1 MFKNCRKED
10 LRIVALELELIQYTI
25 EDRKRIK
32 EDRKKEAEN
41 RLREKELEL
50 ELARLNVNS
59 DNERTGEGCNTLD
72 ALVKSVR
79 ILTVKVPNRPE
90 DAKGKEHCGFIQAA
104 DNLEHSIKKFWEIEN
119 VEIDSVKTSELDI
132 CEDHF
137 KSTHSRDDQGRYTV
151 AMPLKEDPSCLG
163 ESRQTAIQRLNSLW
177 KRLSRDKEYLS
188 LYEKFLQEYE
198 DLGHMREIKADG
210 SGVSFYMPHHGVY
223 RPEKST
229 TKMRTVF
236 NASSPSTS
244 GKSLNSIQ
252 FNGGLVQ
259 EDLFS
264 IMVRFRKHKY
274 AFITDIE
281 KMFRMIN
288 IHPEQ
293 TCLQRI
299 LWKKGIGEPI
309 KTYELTTVTYG
320 TVSAPYL
327 ATRTL
332 KQLAMDEA
340 NNFPLAAP
348 VLLSDC
354 CMDDI
359 LSGSESIEEVIELQH
374 QLIEMFK
381 TAGMQL
387 HKWCGNLPEITSN
400 LQEYA
405 FLESEETKAL
415 GMIWNPKLDCF
426 LFRIEQQRPT
436 SFTKRMVLSTIARI
450 FDPLG
455 LLGPIITWAKIFMQ
469 RLWLLELG
477 WSDELPFKE
486 QKEWRRFI
494 DSLKA
499 VNNISIDRCIVIHRA
514 ESIELHA
521 FSDASEKAYGS
532 SIYLKSISALG
543 EVKVCL
549 VTSKSRVSPL
559 KQISIPRLELCGAVL
574 AAKLMKKVKE
584 ALNLQITAVH
594 FLVGFDYCD
603 FMDTSRIKRIEDIQG
618 EKEVPLT
625 TSEVNDA
632 ETWLIKQDQS
642 GINLSDPSGNLKSL
656 NIFQDDKGI
665 LRVGGRLEKASI
677 PYSQKHPAILAK
689 NSKLSKIYFITLH
702 KKLFHVGPQGLLN
715 AVRLR
720 FWALGGRNL
729 ARKTVHTC
737 VVCFKCK
744 PIPSSQIMGNL
755 PYERVNMAPPFSI
768 TGLDLGDQN
777 LAAYFTEEGIEWNF
791 IPPRA
796 PHMGGLWEAGIKS
809 VKYHLKRAL
818 GRSRLTYEEFETVII
833 QRGKW
838 MMEKDNVMCGT
849 MVIVKE
855 DFTPVC
861 NWLLGRVVEVNHG
874 SDGKCGVM
882 DLPTPSQRLNEKES
896 GLDTAIKTVATVS
909 MQIVAKKAKDV
920 SGHSDIPVAIDG
932 TWQKRG
938 HTSLNGAV
946 TATSVDAGKVLDAS
960 ILSRFFSGAIEIF
973 QHSESLHGLRYS
985 KFFGDG
991 DSRVYK
997 AVNEMQ
1003 PYGDT
1008 GIEKLECVGHVE
1020 KWMGTRLRA
1029 LKLKIK
1035 GKKSSDEKTLG
1046 SRSRLTEVEINKLQ
1060 RYYGLAIRN
1069 NTDSINSMK
1078 KAIWATYFHKASTD
1092 AYPQH
1097 SLCPTNE
1104 DPWCGYNRAIIYNR

>member
-1 MFKNCRKED
+1 MAFLGKARKQDLVLLAEELGQKVSDKMTIIDLKNIIIGSKDYEEEFVRAQLSVISEERVERETEEKIARQLCYESELNE
-10 LRIVALELELIQYTI
+10 LRLQIESIRSNVKRTSCA
-25 EDRKRIK
+25 EDRKNTSSNYRISIG
-32 EDRKKEAEN
+32 RA
-41 RLREKELEL
+41 
-50 ELARLNVNS
+50 
-59 DNERTGEGCNTLD
+59 GE
-72 ALVKSVR
+72 
-79 ILTVKVPNRPE
+79 
-90 DAKGKEHCGFIQAA
+90 
-104 DNLEHSIKKFWEIEN
+104 
-119 VEIDSVKTSELDI
+119 
-132 CEDHF
+132 
-137 KSTHSRDDQGRYTV
+137 
-151 AMPLKEDPSCLG
+151 
-163 ESRQTAIQRLNSLW
+163 
-177 KRLSRDKEYLS
+177 
-188 LYEKFLQEYE
+188 
-198 DLGHMREIKADG
+198 HMRETSPAVLMAEATIPVTTPIKEENGMDDLRVVYVKVKG
-210 SGVSFYMPHHGVY
+210 EQNKWRMLSWTQVPRCPWEHEMGEVKDSNMELNDLRHGVV
-223 RPEKST
+223 PVSKNLVND
-229 TKMRTVF
+229 MLIC
-236 NASSPSTS
+236 SSDYEVLTENSQMIRNPAKLREPSKEE
-244 GKSLNSIQ
+244 GIINSINSKSVCSQ
-252 FNGGLVQ
+252 EVVTDLLPETQSLLNVPNGDLVA
-259 EDLFS
+259 
-264 IMVRFRKHKY
+264 VK
-274 AFITDIE
+274 
-281 KMFRMIN
+281 IN
-288 IHPEQ
+288 GSNVQ
-293 TCLQRI
+293 TNGQGIKESKETNFTQRI

-348 VLLSDC
+348 VVLSDC
-354 CMDDI
+354 YMDDI

-381 TAGMQL
+381 TAGMHL

-405 FLESEETKAL
+405 FLEYEETKAL
-415 GMIWNPKLDCF
+415 GIIWNPKLDCF

-486 QKEWRRFI
+486 QKEWP
-494 DSLKA
+494 
-499 VNNISIDRCIVIHRA
+499 

-543 EVKVCL
+543 EVKVYL

-594 FLVGFDYCD
+594 FWSDSTIVISWIHRESRELKTFVANRVSKIHQLSSRDQWHHIASEQNPADVLSRGLLPEELRDDSLWWHGPELLQSTYSTTVIAEPTQRDGFDCELRVSERTLETSLLNSKNLD
-603 FMDTSRIKRIEDIQG
+603 FFNHLMDLSNNYFKIIHIVSYIYRFIENCRSKVKKRG
-618 EKEVPLT
+618 PLT
-625 TSEVNDA
+625 TSE
-632 ETWLIKQDQS
+632 
-642 GINLSDPSGNLKSL
+642 
-656 NIFQDDKGI
+656 DDKGI

-755 PYERVNMAPPFSI
+755 PYEKN
-768 TGLDLGDQN
+768 QN

-833 QRGKW
+833 QIKPLAENNKGNSGSLEK
-838 MMEKDNVMCGT
+838 MEYRLSEYSPTERKVDDREGQCNVWDNGNCKGG
-849 MVIVKE
+849 
-855 DFTPVC
+855 FY
-861 NWLLGRVVEVNHG
+861 
-874 SDGKCGVM
+874 
-882 DLPTPSQRLNEKES
+882 
-896 GLDTAIKTVATVS
+896 
-909 MQIVAKKAKDV
+909 
-920 SGHSDIPVAIDG
+920 
-932 TWQKRG
+932 
-938 HTSLNGAV
+938 TSLQLA
-946 TATSVDAGKVLDAS
+946 
-960 ILSRFFSGAIEIF
+960 F
-973 QHSESLHGLRYS
+973 
-985 KFFGDG
+985 
-991 DSRVYK
+991 
-997 AVNEMQ
+997 
-1003 PYGDT
+1003 
-1008 GIEKLECVGHVE
+1008 
-1020 KWMGTRLRA
+1020 RA
-1029 LKLKIK
+1029 
-1035 GKKSSDEKTLG
+1035 
-1046 SRSRLTEVEINKLQ
+1046 RR
-1060 RYYGLAIRN
+1060 
-1069 NTDSINSMK
+1069 
-1078 KAIWATYFHKASTD
+1078 
-1092 AYPQH
+1092 
-1097 SLCPTNE
+1097 
-1104 DPWCGYNRAIIYNR
+1104 

>member
-1 MFKNCRKED
+1 MVRRAGEED
-10 LRIVALELELIQYTI
+10 LRIVALELGETVAEKVTIVELTEIIKENKYFKEDVEFVKELIQYTI
-25 EDRKRIK
+25 EDRKRAEEDRKRMQIE

-90 DAKGKEHCGFIQAA
+90 DAKGKKHCGFIQAA

-132 CEDHF
+132 CENHF

-210 SGVSFYMPHHGVY
+210 SGVAFYMPHHGVY
-223 RPEKST
+223 RSEKST

-274 AFITDIE
+274 AFTTDIE

-348 VLLSDC
+348 VVLSDC
-354 CMDDI
+354 YMDDI

-381 TAGMQL
+381 TAGMHL

-400 LQEYA
+400 LQE
-405 FLESEETKAL
+405 
-415 GMIWNPKLDCF
+415 
-426 LFRIEQQRPT
+426 IEQQRPT

-499 VNNISIDRCIVIHRA
+499 VNNISIDRCIVIHTA

-594 FLVGFDYCD
+594 FWSDSTIVISWIHRESRELKTFVANRVSKIHQLSSRDQWHHIASEQNPADVLSRGLLPEELRDDSLWWHGPELLQSTYSTTVIAEPTQRDGFDCELRVSERTLETSLLNSKNFD
-603 FMDTSRIKRIEDIQG
+603 FFNHLMDLSNNYFKIIHIVSYIYRFIENCRS
-618 EKEVPLT
+618 K
-625 TSEVNDA
+625 
-632 ETWLIKQDQS
+632 
-642 GINLSDPSGNLKSL
+642 
-656 NIFQDDKGI
+656 DDKGI

-744 PIPSSQIMGNL
+744 PIPSSNNGQS
-755 PYERVNMAPPFSI
+755 SI
-768 TGLDLGDQN
+768 
-777 LAAYFTEEGIEWNF
+777 
-791 IPPRA
+791 
-796 PHMGGLWEAGIKS
+796 
-809 VKYHLKRAL
+809 
-818 GRSRLTYEEFETVII
+818 
-833 QRGKW
+833 
-838 MMEKDNVMCGT
+838 
-849 MVIVKE
+849 
-855 DFTPVC
+855 
-861 NWLLGRVVEVNHG
+861 
-874 SDGKCGVM
+874 
-882 DLPTPSQRLNEKES
+882 
-896 GLDTAIKTVATVS
+896 
-909 MQIVAKKAKDV
+909 
-920 SGHSDIPVAIDG
+920 
-932 TWQKRG
+932 
-938 HTSLNGAV
+938 
-946 TATSVDAGKVLDAS
+946 
-960 ILSRFFSGAIEIF
+960 
-973 QHSESLHGLRYS
+973 
-985 KFFGDG
+985 
-991 DSRVYK
+991 
-997 AVNEMQ
+997 
-1003 PYGDT
+1003 
-1008 GIEKLECVGHVE
+1008 
-1020 KWMGTRLRA
+1020 
-1029 LKLKIK
+1029 
-1035 GKKSSDEKTLG
+1035 
-1046 SRSRLTEVEINKLQ
+1046 
-1060 RYYGLAIRN
+1060 
-1069 NTDSINSMK
+1069 
-1078 KAIWATYFHKASTD
+1078 
-1092 AYPQH
+1092 
-1097 SLCPTNE
+1097 
-1104 DPWCGYNRAIIYNR
+1104 